1 MSCQQDPRA
10 WRRCGGCGRER
21 RLAPDGTVMCD
32 HNRWDAATRA
42 MVSCEGSGQHPQ
54 PDDGALDAGG
64 ASAQGAA
71 GPVAPVEAG
80 AG

>member
-1 MSCQQDPRA
+1 MSCEQENSR
-10 WRRCGGCGRER
+10 WRHCAGCGRER
-21 RLAPDGTVMCD
+21 RLAPGRTVMCD
-32 HNRWDAATRA
+32 HNRWDAAVRA
-42 MVSCEGSGQHPQ
+42 MVPCEGSGQHPQ
-54 PDDGALDAGG
+54 LDDGALDAGG

>member
-1 MSCQQDPRA
+1 MSCQQENSR
-10 WRRCGGCGRER
+10 WRHCAGCGCER
-21 RLAPDGTVMCD
+21 RLAPGGVVMCD
-32 HNRWDAATRA
+32 HNRWDAAVRA
-42 MVSCEGSGQHPQ
+42 MVPCEGSGQHPQ

-64 ASAQGAA
+64 ASSRRAA